1 MMIRVGPPRLPSGTC
16 LVAGTQVD
24 LHARHQ
30 RSTREVITTDYEQYL
45 LSVASYDKQTH
56 AEVENLINRRRT
68 LDEFRYESLSGG
80 GGYRVVL
87 GPAR

>member
-1 MMIRVGPPRLPSGTC
+1 MVIRVGLPRSPSGAC
-16 LVAGTQVD
+16 LVVGTQVD

-30 RSTREVITTDYEQYL
+30 RSTREVIATDHEQHL
-45 LSVASYDKQTH
+45 LSVASYDKQTR

-68 LDEFRYESLSGG
+68 LDEIRYESLSGG

-87 GPAR
+87 GPAG